1 MAFMTTR
8 GQSRTFWIAFFGL
21 MFALAGGVVL
31 YVYQA
36 LQPLPAAPLAGEALQ
51 SQPGLQV
58 ERTEWGY
65 LLIPNKPKAGLAFYP
80 GARVDFTAY
89 APVLRPIAEQGYVV
103 ALLQAPFGLA
113 ITRPALAQPA
123 LERFPDLPWVL
134 GGHSLGG
141 VAASSYVSQGANVK
155 GLIFFASYPQ
165 VSLADQ
171 KLPSLALFGSRDGL
185 INPEEARNE
194 SSKYP
199 VGTQIIF
206 IEGLNHAG
214 FGAYGPQP
222 GDLEATLTKEAGWL
236 EIQRPILTFMKQ
248 FDLP

>member
-1 MAFMTTR
+1 MMTR

-36 LQPLPAAPLAGEALQ
+36 LQPLPAAPIAQEALQ
-51 SQPGLQV
+51 SRPGLQI
-58 ERTEWGY
+58 EKTDWGY
-65 LLIPNKPKAGLAFYP
+65 LLIPEKPRGGLAFYP

-141 VAASSYVSQGANVK
+141 VAASTYVSQGAKVK

-165 VSLADQ
+165 TSLAEQ
-171 KLPSLALFGSRDGL
+171 TLPSLAIFGTRDGL
-185 INPEEARNE
+185 ITPEEARQE
-194 SSKYP
+194 ASKYP
-199 VGTQIIF
+199 TGTQLTF

-214 FGAYGPQP
+214 FAAYGPQP
-222 GDLEATLTKEAGWL
+222 GDLEATLSKEAGWK
-236 EIQRPILTFMKQ
+236 EIQRLIL
-248 FDLP
+248 DYLNRLSLP